1 MQNDTALSSPRGPL
15 SFARGKA
22 SGLSNK
28 NYGYHAGGMD
38 FFAAPSYTAI
48 AYSIVDRVDYA
59 NDTATASPKGPL
71 SAVSAYQQASGNL
84 SYGYYVGQSPSTGGL
99 APAKTNVQ
107 RIDYANDTGATS
119 QRGNMNIGR
128 SVRASAGNA
137 NYGWFT
143 TGYAPSPAN
152 SDTSRIDYANDN
164 VTASPKGNFW
174 IAAYK
179 AGGTGSSDYGY
190 IAVGFTP
197 TGSTNGLST
206 MGRIDYAN
214 DTVTVPQRGT
224 MAFPKASRPQGF
236 SAEASGL
243 PS

>member
-1 MQNDTALSSPRGPL
+1 MYKRQ
-15 SFARGKA
+15 
-22 SGLSNK
+22 
-28 NYGYHAGGMD
+28 
-38 FFAAPSYTAI
+38 
-48 AYSIVDRVDYA
+48 A

-71 SAVSAYQQASGNL
+71 SAASAYQQASGNL
-84 SYGYYVGQSPSTGGL
+84 SYGYYVGQSPSTGGMS
-99 APAKTNVQ
+99 PGKTNVQ

-119 QRGNMNIGR
+119 QRGNMNVGR
-128 SVRASAGNA
+128 SVRAAAGNKD
-137 NYGWFT
+137 YGYFT
-143 TGYAPSPAN
+143 TGYNPSPSY

-179 AGGTGSSDYGY
+179 AGGTGTSDYGY

-197 TGSTNGLST
+197 AGSNGVST
-206 MGRIDYAN
+206 VGRIDYAN
-214 DTVTVPQRGT
+214 DTVTAAQRGT

-236 SAEASGL
+236 SAEANGL